1 MVNGLIIINFKL
13 YFLPPRYLSVADG
26 GENLEFNSR
35 SSFRLE
41 IRASQYLVMLGS
53 GVRGGGGGGRRPEM
67 TGMVVWERN
76 GVNCVTGKLD
86 LILVGEMYL
95 ISFWLEYVSTRC
107 SSFKK
112 KDLLGF
118 NWGCCC

>member
-1 MVNGLIIINFKL
+1 MLNGPIIVNFKL
-13 YFLPPRYLSVADG
+13 YFLPRRHLSIAHG
-26 GENLEFNSR
+26 GENLKFNSC

-53 GVRGGGGGGRRPEM
+53 GVGGGGRRHEM
-67 TGMVVWERN
+67 TRMGGWERN

-86 LILVGEMYL
+86 LILVGEMHL

-107 SSFKK
+107 SSF
-112 KDLLGF
+112 
-118 NWGCCC
+118 

>member
-1 MVNGLIIINFKL
+1 MT
-13 YFLPPRYLSVADG
+13 
-26 GENLEFNSR
+26 
-35 SSFRLE
+35 
-41 IRASQYLVMLGS
+41 
-53 GVRGGGGGGRRPEM
+53 GVGGGG
-67 TGMVVWERN
+67 RN

>member
-1 MVNGLIIINFKL
+1 MT
-13 YFLPPRYLSVADG
+13 R
-26 GENLEFNSR
+26 
-35 SSFRLE
+35 
-41 IRASQYLVMLGS
+41 
-53 GVRGGGGGGRRPEM
+53 RGG
-67 TGMVVWERN
+67 WERN

-112 KDLLGF
+112 RIFWDLIGVAVVKE
-118 NWGCCC
+118 CCVGPVFTPFDRPTCVIILKRKWV